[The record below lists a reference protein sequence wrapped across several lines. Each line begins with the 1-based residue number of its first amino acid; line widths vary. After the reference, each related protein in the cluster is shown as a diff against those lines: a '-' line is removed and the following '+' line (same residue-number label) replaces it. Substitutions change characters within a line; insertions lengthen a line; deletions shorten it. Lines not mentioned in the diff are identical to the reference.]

1 VIDVREIVADIDK
14 MLRRLIGE
22 DVDLVTVCDPLTGR
36 VKADPGQLEQVLMN
50 LAVNARDAMPG
61 GGRLTIETRNVH
73 FDGAGA
79 REHVTAQPG
88 SYVMIEVSDTGSGM
102 DAETKAHIFEPF
114 FTTKEKGKGTGLGL
128 ATVYGIVK
136 QSGGFLWVSSEPGRG
151 TTFKICLP
159 RVEEDPGSHRR
170 PLPPVHE
177 IARGTEE
184 PPPLEDE
191 EALRA
196 RRVRQLLD
204 S

>member
-1 VIDVREIVADIDK
+1 
-14 MLRRLIGE
+14 
-22 DVDLVTVCDPLTGR
+22 
-36 VKADPGQLEQVLMN
+36 
-50 LAVNARDAMPG
+50 
-61 GGRLTIETRNVH
+61 
-73 FDGAGA
+73 
-79 REHVTAQPG
+79 
-88 SYVMIEVSDTGSGM
+88 
-102 DAETKAHIFEPF
+102 
-114 FTTKEKGKGTGLGL
+114 
-128 ATVYGIVK
+128 VYGIVK

-170 PLPPVHE
+170 PLPPAHE